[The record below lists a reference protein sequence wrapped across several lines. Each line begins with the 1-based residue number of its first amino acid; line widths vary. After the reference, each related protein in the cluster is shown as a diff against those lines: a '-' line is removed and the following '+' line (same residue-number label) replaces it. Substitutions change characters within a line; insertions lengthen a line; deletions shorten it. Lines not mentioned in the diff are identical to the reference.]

1 MHKTSKTIWLCPKW
15 STPNTLRPLL
25 KSQYSAEFANKMA
38 QTRHA
43 GKDKTQQTREQT
55 GRASAQT
62 ARNGSRGGD
71 KYQRILSAAIEV
83 IAEKGFHNS
92 RVSDIAERADVADGT
107 VYLYFKSKEQIL
119 MAALDGAFQAFYR
132 QAQHELKD
140 AKDATRK
147 LRILSRLHLR
157 ELSRNRSL
165 AVVLQTE
172 LRQSAKFLAE
182 FSQRELKGYF
192 NLIRE
197 IIREGQSAGKIRA
210 DISDKIAAACLF
222 GALDELATA
231 WVLSSREYDLAAAA
245 DPVIDLL
252 LSGMEAHA

>member
-1 MHKTSKTIWLCPKW
+1 
-15 STPNTLRPLL
+15 
-25 KSQYSAEFANKMA
+25 MA

-43 GKDKTQQTREQT
+43 GKAKIAVGSQEQ
-55 GRASAQT
+55 GRVSPGVPS
-62 ARNGSRGGD
+62 NGARGGD

-83 IAEKGFHNS
+83 IAERGFHSS
-92 RVSDIAERADVADGT
+92 RVSDIAARAKVADGT

-132 QAQHELKD
+132 RAQDELKQ
-140 AKDATRK
+140 ASSPKMK
-147 LRILSRLHLR
+147 LRILARLHLR

-192 NLIRE
+192 DLIRE
-197 IIREGQSAGKIRA
+197 IIREGQAAGEIRC
-210 DISDKIAAACLF
+210 DVSDKITAACLF

-231 WVLSSREYDLAAAA
+231 WVLSTREHDLAAAA
-245 DPVIDLL
+245 DPVINLL
-252 LSGMEAHA
+252 LSGMEARS

>member
-1 MHKTSKTIWLCPKW
+1 
-15 STPNTLRPLL
+15 
-25 KSQYSAEFANKMA
+25 MA
-38 QTRHA
+38 QTRQA
-43 GKDKTQQTREQT
+43 GKAKMQAGPQEQ
-55 GRASAQT
+55 GRVS
-62 ARNGSRGGD
+62 SRGSANGARTGD
-71 KYQRILSAAIEV
+71 KYQRILSAAIRV
-83 IAEKGFHNS
+83 IAEKGFHSS

-132 QAQHELKD
+132 LAKEELKQTSSP
-140 AKDATRK
+140 KMK
-147 LRILSRLHLR
+147 LRILARLHLR

-192 NLIRE
+192 DLIRE
-197 IIREGQSAGKIRA
+197 IIREGQISGEIRR
-210 DISDKIAAACLF
+210 DLSDKIAAACLF
-222 GALDELATA
+222 GALDELATS
-231 WVLSSREYDLAAAA
+231 WVLSSREHDLAAAA

-252 LSGMEAHA
+252 LSGMEVHP

>member
-1 MHKTSKTIWLCPKW
+1 
-15 STPNTLRPLL
+15 
-25 KSQYSAEFANKMA
+25 MA
-38 QTRHA
+38 QSRDPGKAKIQA
-43 GKDKTQQTREQT
+43 GPQEQ
-55 GRASAQT
+55 GRVSP
-62 ARNGSRGGD
+62 RPSSNGSRGGD

-132 QAQHELKD
+132 LAQDELKQRPSP
-140 AKDATRK
+140 KMK
-147 LRILSRLHLR
+147 LRILARLHLR

-192 NLIRE
+192 DLIRE
-197 IIREGQSAGKIRA
+197 IIREGQTAGEIRR
-210 DISDKIAAACLF
+210 DVSDKIAAACLF

-231 WVLSSREYDLAAAA
+231 WVLSTREHDLAASA
-245 DPVIDLL
+245 DPVMNLL
-252 LSGMEAHA
+252 FAGLEVRS

>member
-1 MHKTSKTIWLCPKW
+1 
-15 STPNTLRPLL
+15 
-25 KSQYSAEFANKMA
+25 MA
-38 QTRHA
+38 QTKHPGKAKMAA
-43 GKDKTQQTREQT
+43 GSQEQ
-55 GRASAQT
+55 GRVSPRVSQ
-62 ARNGSRGGD
+62 NGVRGGD

-83 IAEKGFHNS
+83 IAEKGFHSS

-172 LRQSAKFLAE
+172 LR
-182 FSQRELKGYF
+182 
-192 NLIRE
+192 
-197 IIREGQSAGKIRA
+197 
-210 DISDKIAAACLF
+210 
-222 GALDELATA
+222 
-231 WVLSSREYDLAAAA
+231 
-245 DPVIDLL
+245 
-252 LSGMEAHA
+252 